1 MTQGVLPYGVE
12 VVDRADT
19 VTGRAGLPLVI
30 ETLRALGLHAVIADQ
45 VQVRERASGYT
56 ETEKVEALILL
67 LAAGGECLDDI
78 AVLQA
83 DAGLGRLLGR
93 RLPSADRLRH
103 FLYACHDEA
112 LIAAAQAQRP
122 PGTVAYLPAENAAL
136 QGLGHVNTALVH
148 RVAAQ
153 GTGRKATLDHDATL
167 QESHKREARPHY
179 QGGRGYQPAAIYWV
193 EPDLVVADEYRDGN
207 VGAGMENLPLIQRGF
222 ASLPA
227 TVTEYA
233 FRADSACY
241 DERVLKWL
249 ADPARP
255 GGPRGPIG
263 FTVSADMTEPLHAV
277 CAAVPEP
284 AWALFE
290 ERPDETVHCTEVEFT
305 PGDWRKEA
313 WPLRYLVLR
322 IRKKQGQL
330 FATGLATKV
339 PRGGEQPRGRGRRP
353 HPLALAEGGDDRAG
367 ARRDQERARRR
378 RPPLRAL
385 RGQRGLV
392 PVEPPDLQ
400 RAQRPEVPGAAGL
413 PECGPPQAAAL
424 RRVHPCGPARLPR
437 GPAVGPRQRRGR
449 AARRPDRRPRPARPH
464 RAGGPRGLI
473 TSSPRLRSPSEPAI
487 SGQGPRL
494 SFSGSCPSEE
504 CRGLRLR
511 RLPRRVDPC
520 VVVAQGGWRP
530 SRPWGPDQV
539 ATARTLPPD

>member
-103 FLYACHDEA
+103 FLYAFHDDA

-122 PGTVAYLPAENAAL
+122 PGTVAYIPAENAAL

-193 EPDLVVADEYRDGN
+193 EQDLVVADEYRDGN

-305 PGDWRKEA
+305 PGDWRKDA

-330 FATGLATKV
+330 FATGLATKYLAVVSNRAGEVAALIRWHWQKAGTIELVHDVTKNELAAAV
-339 PRGGEQPRGRGRRP
+339 PPCGRFGANAAWYRLSLLTYNVLSALKS
-353 HPLALAEGGDDRAG
+353 LALPASLSAARPKRLRFAVFTLAGRLVSHAGRLWVRVSAEAERLAG
-367 ARRDQERARRR
+367 LIAARAR
-378 RPPLRAL
+378 LAL
-385 RGQRGLV
+385 IAQAV
-392 PVEPPDLQ
+392 P
-400 RAQRPEVPGAAGL
+400 AG
-413 PECGPPQAAAL
+413 
-424 RRVHPCGPARLPR
+424 
-437 GPAVGPRQRRGR
+437 
-449 AARRPDRRPRPARPH
+449 
-464 RAGGPRGLI
+464 
-473 TSSPRLRSPSEPAI
+473 
-487 SGQGPRL
+487 
-494 SFSGSCPSEE
+494 
-504 CRGLRLR
+504 
-511 RLPRRVDPC
+511 
-520 VVVAQGGWRP
+520 
-530 SRPWGPDQV
+530 
-539 ATARTLPPD
+539 

>member
-19 VTGRAGLPLVI
+19 LTGRAGLPLVI

-56 ETEKVEALILL
+56 ETEK
-67 LAAGGECLDDI
+67 
-78 AVLQA
+78 
-83 DAGLGRLLGR
+83 LGR

-103 FLYACHDEA
+103 FLYAFHDEA

-122 PGTVAYLPAENAAL
+122 PGTVAYIPAENAAL

-167 QESHKREARPHY
+167 QESHQREARPHY

-193 EPDLVVADEYRDGN
+193 EPDLVVADESRDGN
-207 VGAGMENLPLIQRGF
+207 VGAGRENLPLIQRGF

-233 FRADSACY
+233 FRADSAGY

-290 ERPDETVHCTEVEFT
+290 ERPDETVHCTEVECT
-305 PGDWRKEA
+305 PGDWRKDA

-330 FATGLATKV
+330 FATGLATKSLAVVSNRAGEVAARIRWHWQKAGTIELVHDVTKNELAAAV
-339 PRGGEQPRGRGRRP
+339 PPCGRFGANAAWYRLSLLTYNVLSALKS
-353 HPLALAEGGDDRAG
+353 LALPASLSAARPKRLRFAVFTLAGRLVSHAGRLWVRVSAEAERLAG
-367 ARRDQERARRR
+367 LIAARAR
-378 RPPLRAL
+378 LAL
-385 RGQRGLV
+385 IAQAV
-392 PVEPPDLQ
+392 P
-400 RAQRPEVPGAAGL
+400 AG
-413 PECGPPQAAAL
+413 
-424 RRVHPCGPARLPR
+424 
-437 GPAVGPRQRRGR
+437 
-449 AARRPDRRPRPARPH
+449 
-464 RAGGPRGLI
+464 
-473 TSSPRLRSPSEPAI
+473 
-487 SGQGPRL
+487 
-494 SFSGSCPSEE
+494 
-504 CRGLRLR
+504 
-511 RLPRRVDPC
+511 
-520 VVVAQGGWRP
+520 
-530 SRPWGPDQV
+530 
-539 ATARTLPPD
+539 